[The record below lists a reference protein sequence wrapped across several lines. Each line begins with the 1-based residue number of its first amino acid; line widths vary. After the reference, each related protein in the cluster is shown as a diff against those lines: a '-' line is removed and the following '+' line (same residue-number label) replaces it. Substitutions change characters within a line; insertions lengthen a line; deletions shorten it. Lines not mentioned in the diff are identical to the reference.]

1 MVSHQIIEALEIPF
15 ECRHADCEFEAPNGQ
30 ITSHEKKCPHRKVRC
45 PDGRCREDVPLRNLL
60 EHMARG
66 RDVLEWNNDGVIVH
80 GFTMSKESYRRKH
93 EKIEWTRSVFA
104 YQDKHFV
111 MVLTRV
117 DRFYYS
123 YLYILADQEEA
134 ENYTVTITVGH
145 GGQTE
150 KIHRNGKVFP
160 IDDKHEDIL
169 KKRNGVLSFERGTG
183 DLFVDQDVRGK
194 EKKVEICFK
203 ISRVEG

>member
-1 MVSHQIIEALEIPF
+1 MVSHQIVEALEIPF
-15 ECRHADCEFEAPNGQ
+15 ECKHADCEFEAPNGQ
-30 ITSHEKKCPHRKVRC
+30 IASHEKKCDYRKVRC

-60 EHMARG
+60 EHMERG
-66 RDVLEWNNDGVIVH
+66 RDVLECNNDGVIVREYY
-80 GFTMSKESYRRKH
+80 MSKESYRRKY
-93 EKIEWTRSVFA
+93 ENMNWTRRVFA

-111 MVLTRV
+111 MVVERV
-117 DRFYYS
+117 DKFYYS

-150 KIHRNGKVFP
+150 KTHRNGKVFP

-169 KKRNGVLSFERGTG
+169 KQRSGVLSFSRGTG
-183 DLFVDQDVRGK
+183 DLFEDQDVAGQ
-194 EKKVEICFK
+194 EKKVVLSFK
-203 ISRVEG
+203 ISRVQG